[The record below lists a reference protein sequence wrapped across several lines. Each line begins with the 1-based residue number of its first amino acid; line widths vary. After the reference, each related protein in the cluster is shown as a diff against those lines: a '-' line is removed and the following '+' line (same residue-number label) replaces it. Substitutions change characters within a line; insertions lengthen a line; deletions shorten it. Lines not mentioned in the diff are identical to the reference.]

1 MSFLDRDEGSGVC
14 KGGCDSRLSLLATLS
29 AYAAHAEVVPFLV
42 VIAGRAP
49 RGKLS
54 RCNPLV
60 LSRRDT
66 HGQHV
71 TLLVSCFAWGNSG
84 CIRRE
89 GEGEEV
95 EGTS

>member
-1 MSFLDRDEGSGVC
+1 MSFLDGDEVSGVC
-14 KGGCDSRLSLLATLS
+14 KKGCDSRSTLLATVS
-29 AYAAHAEVVPFLV
+29 EYAAHAEVFPFLV

-54 RCNPLV
+54 RCNPPV

-66 HGQHV
+66 HGECT
-71 TLLVSCFAWGNSG
+71 TLLVSCFAGGNGG

-89 GEGEEV
+89 DEGEEV
-95 EGTS
+95 VGRP